1 MRDLLTRHPDLDA
14 VFVASDLMAA
24 AALRV
29 LQSDGRRVPDDVAVV
44 GFDDSE
50 LGRTTNPPL
59 TTIRQP
65 TEELG
70 RGMVELLLAQLAG
83 DPLPREPLMLET
95 QLIIRAVGLT
105 ALYTAL
111 YVDSHADLPQ
121 RGSAETDRRV
131 LAR

>member
-1 MRDLLTRHPDLDA
+1 MRDLLTRHPEIDA

-29 LQSDGRRVPDDVAVV
+29 LQSHGRRVPDDVAVV

-70 RGMVELLLAQLAG
+70 RGMVELLLTQLAG
-83 DPLPREPLMLET
+83 DPLPDEPLMLET
-95 QLIIRAVGLT
+95 QLIIRQSG
-105 ALYTAL
+105 
-111 YVDSHADLPQ
+111 
-121 RGSAETDRRV
+121 
-131 LAR
+131 